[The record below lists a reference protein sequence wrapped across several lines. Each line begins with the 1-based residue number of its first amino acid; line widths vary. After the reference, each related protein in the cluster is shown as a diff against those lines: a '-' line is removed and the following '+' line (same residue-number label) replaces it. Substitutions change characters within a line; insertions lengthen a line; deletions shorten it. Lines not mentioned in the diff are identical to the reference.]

1 MQDLETGLRL
11 GHATMDVRYHAGG
24 YEPQTVIPGE
34 EVTMIMEFQG
44 IDAILPA
51 GHGIRLVLT
60 DTGEDYLAP
69 ACGTAC
75 TLHILPSMSEL
86 TLPII
91 DRTNSTILQVPKSI
105 ILAVKGFS
113 FIMILSGFRSL

>member
-1 MQDLETGLRL
+1 
-11 GHATMDVRYHAGG
+11 MDVRYHAGG

-34 EVTMIMEFQG
+34 EVTMMMEFQG

-91 DRTNSTILQVPKSI
+91 DRTNSTILEVPKPTEN
-105 ILAVKGFS
+105 
-113 FIMILSGFRSL
+113 